1 MTYTL
6 IPLKVSML
14 IDNLLFVWQFILCQ
28 RKL

>member
-1 MTYTL
+1 MTHTN
-6 IPLKVSML
+6 PPESVML

>member
-6 IPLKVSML
+6 IPLKVML